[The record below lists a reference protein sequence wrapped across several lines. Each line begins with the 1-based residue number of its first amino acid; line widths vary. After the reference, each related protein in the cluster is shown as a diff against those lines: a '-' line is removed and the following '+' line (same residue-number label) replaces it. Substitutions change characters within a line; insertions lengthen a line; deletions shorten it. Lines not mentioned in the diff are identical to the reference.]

1 MGSDELA
8 ALTER
13 LRDRVNQHRQFAVYR
28 VRVDYTDADA
38 ERDAAAA
45 EVVERHA
52 RVVAALA
59 DAVLTAERLR
69 DWTTLDVHSGGAVHT
84 LARIVADAIGDAT
97 AEREDRSDG

>member
-1 MGSDELA
+1 
-8 ALTER
+8 
-13 LRDRVNQHRQFAVYR
+13 
-28 VRVDYTDADA
+28 
-38 ERDAAAA
+38 
-45 EVVERHA
+45 
-52 RVVAALA
+52 VVAALA